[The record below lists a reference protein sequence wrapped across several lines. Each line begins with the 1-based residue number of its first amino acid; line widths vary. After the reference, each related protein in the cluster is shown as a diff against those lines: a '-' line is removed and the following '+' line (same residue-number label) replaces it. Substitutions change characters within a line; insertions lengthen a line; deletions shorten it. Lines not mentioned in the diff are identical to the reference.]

1 MIQYEAFVF
10 IACNLYFIESKNDK
24 SNFFDLFNVLI
35 SLNLLFLFKLGKKIF
50 KDRFF
55 FFFKKINSS
64 H

>member
-10 IACNLYFIESKNDK
+10 IACDLYFIESKNDK

-55 FFFKKINSS
+55 FF
-64 H
+64 